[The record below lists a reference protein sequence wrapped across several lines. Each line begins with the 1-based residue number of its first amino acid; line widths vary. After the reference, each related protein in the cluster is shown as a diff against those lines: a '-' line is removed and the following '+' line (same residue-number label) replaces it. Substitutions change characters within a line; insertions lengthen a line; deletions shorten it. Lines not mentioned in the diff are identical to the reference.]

1 MAIQFGPINDVGIVA
16 ECLLNESENGENN
29 EERIKLLM
37 GLCMQRINS
46 CMEVLDLLLP
56 QRKGIYSS
64 YVRYSCDSHQSQ
76 TDDEV
81 IRQLCAHLNIDKRP
95 EDECLGDI
103 GLDSMAA
110 VEIQQRLERD
120 FSISLS
126 LADVRKIT
134 VKELKNFRDGNRHNL
149 KQYSDDIK
157 KARANL
163 SRLRFVIPSIPVVAL
178 NKVSEG
184 SFF

>member
-1 MAIQFGPINDVGIVA
+1 MGVVA
-16 ECLLNESENGENN
+16 DCLLNEMENGENN
-29 EERIKLLM
+29 EEKMKLLM

-46 CMEVLDLLLP
+46 CMEVLDLILP
-56 QRKGIYSS
+56 QQNGIYSS
-64 YVRYSCDSHQSQ
+64 YVRYSYDLHQSQ

-126 LADVRKIT
+126 LVDVRKIT

-163 SRLRFVIPSIPVVAL
+163 SRLRFIIPNIQVVAL
-178 NKVSEG
+178 NNISKG
-184 SFF
+184 IFN